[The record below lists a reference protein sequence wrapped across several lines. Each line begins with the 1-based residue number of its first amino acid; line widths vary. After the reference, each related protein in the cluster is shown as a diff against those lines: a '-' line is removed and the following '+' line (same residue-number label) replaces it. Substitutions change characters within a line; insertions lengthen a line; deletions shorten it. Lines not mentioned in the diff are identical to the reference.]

1 MSERR
6 RYSVVRDPVHGD
18 VFLSD
23 EELKLLDTPQMQRL
37 RGVRQLGTAYLV
49 YPGAQHTRFE
59 HSLGTMHLTS
69 RLIAAVNQNRS
80 LRPDG
85 LLGIAPEE
93 ERILRAAA
101 LVHDVT
107 HIPSGHNIED
117 VRGILDRHDSAERY
131 QQALAATTDVGAAL
145 EKMGIRREVLAV
157 LLPDAGDATQAAAA
171 ATPAAANPKHAEL
184 FDLVFEAVE
193 QLRRQDFSPIWGSM
207 VRQQIRRQ
215 RPDFSEAA
223 YGLKNFDE
231 VLEAGRKAGRI
242 DATVDRQSG
251 AAVVTAA
258 RRAGEAAASA
268 GATPPP
274 LPSPSRTPACWREL
288 LSDTICPDILDYLKR
303 DAYFTG
309 LSLVY
314 DERILSYFMVDR
326 ASGHLFVDVEKRGM
340 LREDILSELLRVLDA
355 RYFFSE
361 RVYYHHAKV
370 AAGAMIAQVVE
381 SALLHGGLTKEQL
394 YDQTDHSLIALLER
408 HVAAPANA
416 PGNAPGGAQPNDDAA
431 DELARARELLA
442 RLKSRRLL
450 KRACV
455 YPLYAN
461 REVQEELLERFFAP
475 GRHGERKAF
484 ERELREELRR
494 AGFAP
499 PLLQLY
505 CPARRMQLKEAATHV
520 RFPGADAIAP
530 LSSFASRVPR
540 LADLEKSYRD
550 LWKLYLFAGSDDP
563 KLLAKIAEIAAKLLP
578 KATNVYR
585 LKP

>member
-1 MSERR
+1 VSERR

-18 VFLSD
+18 IYLTD
-23 EELKLLDTPQMQRL
+23 EELRILDTPQMQRL

-69 RLIAAVNQNRS
+69 RLVAAVNQNRA
-80 LRPDG
+80 LRPEG
-85 LLGIAPEE
+85 LLGIAPDE

-101 LVHDVT
+101 LVHDIT

-117 VRGILDRHDSAERY
+117 VRGILERHDSAGRY
-131 QQALAATTDVGAAL
+131 LDALSPATEVGAAL
-145 EKMGIRREVLAV
+145 DKMGVRREVLAV
-157 LLPDAGDATQAAAA
+157 LLPDDFDPKKPASAAASSGSE
-171 ATPAAANPKHAEL
+171 KQAEL
-184 FDLVFEAVE
+184 FQLVADAFATLQRENYE
-193 QLRRQDFSPIWGSM
+193 HIWGSM
-207 VRQQIRRQ
+207 IKQQIKRG
-215 RPDFSEAA
+215 RPQFRESD
-223 YGLKNFDE
+223 YGFRNFAD
-231 VLEAGRKAGRI
+231 VLEAAKK
-242 DATVDRQSG
+242 SG
-251 AAVVTAA
+251 LLDLQRDPGSGHEVVTPSL
-258 RRAGEAAASA
+258 RG
-268 GATPPP
+268 GAPAPVVSSTSP
-274 LPSPSRTPACWREL
+274 LPSVPACWREL

-326 ASGHLFVDVEKRGM
+326 ASGHLFVDVEKRGL

-381 SALLHGGLTKEQL
+381 TALRYGGMKREDLFDT
-394 YDQTDHSLIALLER
+394 TDHSLTALLER
-408 HVAAPANA
+408 HVDARSAGPDPA
-416 PGNAPGGAQPNDDAA
+416 AA
-431 DELARARELLA
+431 DELARARDLLA

-455 YPLYAN
+455 FPLYAN
-461 REVQEELLERFFAP
+461 RDVQAELLDRFFAP
-475 GRHGERKAF
+475 GKHVDRRAF
-484 ERELREELRR
+484 EQEIADGLRR
-494 AGFAP
+494 AGLEP
-499 PLLQLY
+499 PPIQLY

-520 RFPGADAIAP
+520 RFPGADSVAP
-530 LSSFASRVPR
+530 LAKFADRVPR

-550 LWKLYLFAGSDDP
+550 LWKLYVFAGSDEP
-563 KLLAKIAEIAAKLLP
+563 ALLAKIAEIVAKLLP
-578 KATNVYR
+578 KAVNVYQPR
-585 LKP
+585 Q